1 MKQPLYKSAML
12 ASLWLL
18 AAAMPAYAESPIDP
32 VLQAKEAPA
41 GVVFEIATGKN
52 DSLNW
57 ALPLVKDY
65 IARIRQRF
73 PDMHIAV
80 VTHGR
85 EMFALQK
92 NNNDKSAAPV
102 RQLTKQLVQDGIS
115 LHVCGT
121 YAARKGLSEEDF
133 PDYVNVAA
141 AGPAQINDYIAVGYM
156 RVKIKKPAQ
165 PEK

>member
-1 MKQPLYKSAML
+1 LRQRLGISAL
-12 ASLWLL
+12 LVSLWLI
-18 AAAMPAYAESPIDP
+18 AATMPARADSPIDQL
-32 VLQAKEAPA
+32 LQAKEAPA
-41 GVVFEIATGKN
+41 GVVFEVATSKD

-65 IARIRQRF
+65 IGQIRQRF
-73 PDMHIAV
+73 PDIHIAV

-92 NNNDKSAAPV
+92 SNSDKSTAPV
-102 RQLTKQLVQDGIS
+102 RQLTQQLVQAGVS

-133 PDYVNVAA
+133 PEYVNVAA
-141 AGPAQINDYIAVGYM
+141 AGPAQINDYIAVGYV
-156 RVKIKKPAQ
+156 RIKLKKPAQ
-165 PEK
+165 IHE